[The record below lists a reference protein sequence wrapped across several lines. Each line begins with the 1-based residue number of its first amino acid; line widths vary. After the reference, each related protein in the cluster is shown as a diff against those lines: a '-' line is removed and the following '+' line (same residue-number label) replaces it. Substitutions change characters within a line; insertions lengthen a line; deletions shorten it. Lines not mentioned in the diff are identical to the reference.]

1 MKDKDFQQLVDHEFA
16 QLEWTDAQ
24 RMDTLRKMNK
34 EERPV
39 MKRKFQIALVFTL
52 ILLTLSGT
60 ALAAGLTIASIQDFF
75 SLRDELALRDL
86 AAPSSFTV
94 NQKEVRR
101 PNNQRHTSEIVDF
114 TVKEVYWTN
123 KAVYVFGIM
132 TPKDPNAVLIP
143 TASDAEQ
150 NNQNVELLKEVKKQ
164 KGTPV
169 YTIAALDSLSMPGV
183 IAPECRWLYNYTRR
197 LEDGSI
203 AVMSSF
209 PVEDIGFTY
218 SFKAKS
224 TLKSTFVI
232 QNARNKIIEY
242 NTIYFDIP
250 RLEMQDHGDYPYG
263 VLPEYKHL
271 LESGTPVE
279 PR

>member
-1 MKDKDFQQLVDHEFA
+1 MKDNNFQQLIDHEFA

-24 RMDTLRKMNK
+24 RHRTLQKMQK
-34 EERPV
+34 EAQPM
-39 MKRKFQIALVFTL
+39 MKRKLHIALIVTL

-60 ALAAGLTIASIQDFF
+60 ALAAGLNIAGIQDFF
-75 SLRDELALRDL
+75 NLRDELALKDM

-101 PNNQRHTSEIVDF
+101 PNNQRHTSGIVDF

-150 NNQNVELLKEVKKQ
+150 NSQNVELLKEVKKQ

-169 YTIAALDSLSMPGV
+169 YTISALDTLSMPGV

-203 AVMSSF
+203 AVMTSF

-218 SFKAKS
+218 FFKAKS
-224 TLKSTFVI
+224 TLKSTFVV

-271 LESGTPVE
+271 LENSTLTE
-279 PR
+279 PQ

>member
-1 MKDKDFQQLVDHEFA
+1 M
-16 QLEWTDAQ
+16 
-24 RMDTLRKMNK
+24 
-34 EERPV
+34 
-39 MKRKFQIALVFTL
+39 
-52 ILLTLSGT
+52 
-60 ALAAGLTIASIQDFF
+60 
-75 SLRDELALRDL
+75 
-86 AAPSSFTV
+86 
-94 NQKEVRR
+94 
-101 PNNQRHTSEIVDF
+101 
-114 TVKEVYWTN
+114 KEVYWTN
-123 KAVYVFGIM
+123 KAIYVFGIM

-150 NNQNVELLKEVKKQ
+150 NPQNTELLKEVKKQ

-183 IAPECRWLYNYTRR
+183 IAPECRWLYSSARR
-197 LEDGSI
+197 LDDGSI

-218 SFKAKS
+218 YFKAKS

-232 QNARNKIIEY
+232 QNARNKVIEY

-263 VLPEYKHL
+263 ILDE
-271 LESGTPVE
+271 
-279 PR
+279 